1 MLKKFIGVITTAALS
16 LALVLPGQVANA
28 ATFSKRVYGTD
39 RYQTSVKIAQQG
51 WSKSDYAV
59 IASGQ
64 GFADAL
70 SAAPLAKK
78 YNAPI
83 LLNGKDTLDANTKS
97 ELQSLATKNVFL
109 IGGTGSISSNVE
121 SQLKSMGITVT
132 RISGSD
138 RFKTSLAV
146 AKSLGNFD
154 GVVVANAQGFA
165 DALSIAPVA
174 ASQGMPIILTSS
186 GTLSADTKS
195 FLDSSNYTK
204 SYIVGGTSSVSDSVK
219 AQLKNP
225 TRIGG
230 ANRYATNAA
239 VLTQFKDSFSY
250 DKVYVASGQNY
261 PDALSGSVLA
271 AKYNSP
277 LVLVGSSV
285 DTSVINTVKAKN
297 SSYGNVIA
305 LGGTSVVSDLNAGDI
320 ARGVITPKPT
330 PVKPTPKPTPS
341 KPTVNTKVTASVSNT
356 RPKKYST
363 IYLYVTG
370 PVGSKVT
377 ATCYYKTTNSTYT
390 GTIGSNGK
398 ASIAIKIAR
407 ATSGRNV
414 PIVVYVGNT
423 KVQTSFTP
431 Q

>member
-1 MLKKFIGVITTAALS
+1 MFKKFIGVITTAVLS

-39 RYQTSVKIAQQG
+39 RYQTSIKIAQQG

-83 LLNGKDTLDANTKS
+83 LLNGKDALDANTKS
-97 ELQSLATKNVFL
+97 ELQSLSTKNVFL

-146 AKSLGNFD
+146 AKSLGSFD

-186 GTLSADTKS
+186 GALSADTRS

-219 AQLKNP
+219 SQLKNP
-225 TRIGG
+225 ARIGG

-285 DTSVINTVKAKN
+285 DTSVINAVKAKN

-330 PVKPTPKPTPS
+330 PVKPTPKPA
-341 KPTVNTKVTASVSNT
+341 VNTKVTASLSNT

-377 ATCYYKTTNSTYT
+377 ATCYYKTTNSAYT